1 MPDAVASKYKQLS
14 VIGQAGGGV
23 WSVDVVLGTLLLP
36 PAPLGTLLRDNGYC
50 VHGAACDDYNSHVCL
65 VTMGVGRRVIMTM
78 QTKYL

>member
-65 VTMGVGRRVIMTM
+65 VAVGVDDNAV
-78 QTKYL
+78 KVLYL